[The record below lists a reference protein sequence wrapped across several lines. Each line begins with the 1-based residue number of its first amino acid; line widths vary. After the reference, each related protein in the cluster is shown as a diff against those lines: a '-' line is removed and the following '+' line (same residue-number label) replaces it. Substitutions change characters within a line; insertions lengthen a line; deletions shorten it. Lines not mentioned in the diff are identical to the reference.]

1 MNSTPDAP
9 TQTLF
14 SPAVGAKTDPNR
26 HGQTSYGQVLKSST
40 LIGVSSLANVALGI
54 VRTKVFA
61 LLLGPSGIGLLGL
74 YNSVADLARS
84 VAGLGVNSSGVRQIA
99 EAVGTGDTQR
109 IACTVTTLRRVALC
123 FGALGSL
130 LLLVFSKQV
139 ARVTFGDDRHAGAV
153 ALLSL
158 AVLFGNVSAAQ
169 GALVQGMRRIA
180 DLARISVL
188 GALYG
193 TLFSIPIV
201 YFFGERGLVPSL
213 VCVAG
218 MSILTS
224 WWYAR
229 KIQVERVKLSV
240 REIVRESSGLLK
252 LGVVFMASSLMVMGS
267 AYLVRIILLRQLG
280 FEAAGYYQA
289 AWALGGLY
297 VGFIL
302 NSMGAD
308 FYPRLT
314 AVASNNAECNRLVN
328 EQAEV
333 GLLLAGP
340 GILGTLVFSPLV
352 IALFYS
358 GKFGPAVEILR
369 WFCLGMLLRVAS
381 WPMGYILLAKGAAKV
396 FFWTELV
403 TNALQVGLV
412 YAAVQAFGLV
422 GAGIGFFGMYV
433 FYWLCI
439 YLVVRRLSGFRWS
452 SANRRLALA
461 LVPLITIV
469 FGAWYVLPALVVT
482 GLGLIVTV
490 LAGVYSLKTLCSLM
504 PLSRFPRLAQRLLRF
519 CRLAP
524 KEL

>member
-61 LLLGPSGIGLLGL
+61 LLLGPAGIGLLGL
-74 YNSVADLARS
+74 YSSVADLARS
-84 VAGLGVNSSGVRQIA
+84 LAGLGVNSSGVRQIA

-229 KIQVERVKLSV
+229 KVQVERVKLSV

-252 LGVVFMASSLMVMGS
+252 LGLVFMASSLMLMGS

-340 GILGTLVFSPLV
+340 GVIGTLVFSPLV

-369 WFCLGMLLRVAS
+369 WFCLGMILRVAS

-403 TNALQVGLV
+403 ANALQVGLV
-412 YAAVQAFGLV
+412 YVSVQAFGLM
-422 GAGIGFFGMYV
+422 GAGLGFFGMYV
-433 FYWLCI
+433 FYLIGI

-452 SANRRLALA
+452 AANRRVGLLFFLLIAAVFLAWYMVPRTEFYILGVGVTVCGGLYSLRHLRT
-461 LVPLITIV
+461 LVPLE
-469 FGAWYVLPALVVT
+469 
-482 GLGLIVTV
+482 
-490 LAGVYSLKTLCSLM
+490 
-504 PLSRFPRLAQRLLRF
+504 RLLQAAQKLLRPF
-519 CRLAP
+519 VAWKNR
-524 KEL
+524 